1 MTRKKQKIEDVKMDL
16 TPMIDVVFLL
26 LIFFICTLKF
36 KVLEGKLPTFLPK
49 DVGVN
54 SSPADVMLEK
64 LEIDI
69 VDKGQTL
76 ARNGTTLSMTIVI
89 NKVIRV
95 PSLQNLYERVST
107 MRRADP
113 ELKLTLYPQLGI
125 NYEEVIKVVDEC
137 VRAEITD
144 ITFAGVA
151 FDV

>member
-1 MTRKKQKIEDVKMDL
+1 MARKKKKIEDVEMAL

-26 LIFFICTLKF
+26 LIFFIVTLKF

-54 SSPADVMLEK
+54 AAPVDDLLLKA
-64 LEIDI
+64 EIDI
-69 VDKGQTL
+69 SNKGQTMG
-76 ARNGTTLSMTIVI
+76 RNGVMHSMTVAIS
-89 NKVIRV
+89 KKRV
-95 PSLQNLYERVST
+95 PSLKELHELLGAMKRE
-107 MRRADP
+107 DP
-113 ELKLTLYPQLGI
+113 ELKVTLYPQLGI

-137 VRAEITD
+137 VRAKITD